1 MIFVDTGAWFALLIA
16 DDANSIAAQKWFA
29 SNRTSLVTTDYVVDE
44 LLTLVRSRV
53 DTRSSIR
60 VGKLILDEQLADLI
74 RIDHQDFVAAWNVFA
89 RYQDKEW
96 SFTDCVSLVVMRR
109 LKINIAFAFDEH
121 FRQFGTVSVVP

>member
-16 DDANSIAAQKWFA
+16 DDPNYITAQKWFA

-60 VGKLILDEQLADLI
+60 IGELVLQEQLAELI
-74 RIDHQDFVAAWNVFA
+74 QVDHEDFFAAWNVFT
-89 RYQDKEW
+89 RYQDKQW

-109 LKINIAFAFDEH
+109 LKINIAFAFNTH